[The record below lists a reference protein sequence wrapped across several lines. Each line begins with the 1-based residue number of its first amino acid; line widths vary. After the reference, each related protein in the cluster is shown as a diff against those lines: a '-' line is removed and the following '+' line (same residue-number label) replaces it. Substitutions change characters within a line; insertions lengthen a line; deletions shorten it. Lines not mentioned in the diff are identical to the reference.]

1 MSLSG
6 TGPAFTI
13 IERNPR
19 FVVIDKAPGISMHK
33 DDQDAGLAMLLEQA
47 LGQKVWPVHRLDKMT
62 SGLVV
67 FALSSTVAAEL
78 SAAFAEQLVSK
89 LYLALSDR
97 KPSKKQGRIE
107 GGMVR
112 SRRSSWRLTRDAGNR
127 ARTEFYS
134 ASLKPGLRA
143 FLCRPYTGKTHQIR
157 VALKS
162 VGAPIIGDP
171 IYHEK
176 VERQPEPISPDRGHP
191 DRVSPDRVSPDRGYL
206 HAWQLRFVLAGETF
220 VFRAD
225 PTIGELFK
233 LPELAELLAG
243 DWSNPFSLRWH
254 GASN

>member
-1 MSLSG
+1 MSQPDTAS
-6 TGPAFTI
+6 AFRI
-13 IERNPR
+13 IEHNAR

-33 DDQDAGLAMLLEQA
+33 DDQAAGLAMLLAQE
-47 LGQKVWPVHRLDKMT
+47 LGQPVWPVHRPDRMT

-67 FALSSTVAAEL
+67 FALSAAVAAEL
-78 SAAFAEQLVSK
+78 SAAFAAQKVSK
-89 LYLALSDR
+89 FYLALSDH

-112 SRRSSWRLTRDAGNR
+112 SRRGSWKLTRTDENR

-162 VGAPIIGDP
+162 IGAPIIGDP

-176 VERQPEPISPDRGHP
+176 TDAAQPN
-191 DRVSPDRVSPDRGYL
+191 VAQPDRGYL
-206 HAWQLRFVLAGETF
+206 HAWHLSFSLADKACAFCTDPDRGELFRLPEVAALLAGEW
-220 VFRAD
+220 RD
-225 PTIGELFK
+225 PFALC
-233 LPELAELLAG
+233 
-243 DWSNPFSLRWH
+243 WH
-254 GASN
+254 GTAG

>member
-1 MSLSG
+1 VSLTH
-6 TGPAFTI
+6 TGSAFRI
-13 IERNPR
+13 IEQNAR

-33 DDQDAGLAMLLEQA
+33 DDQEAGLAMLLEQQ

-67 FALSSTVAAEL
+67 FALSAEMAAEL
-78 SAAFAEQLVSK
+78 SKAFAEQQVSK

-112 SRRSSWRLTRDAGNR
+112 SRRSSWRLTRDSENF

-143 FLCRPYTGKTHQIR
+143 FLCRPYNGKTHQIR

-162 VGAPIIGDP
+162 IGAPIIGDP

-176 VERQPEPISPDRGHP
+176 VADQADRISPDPVHPDRISPDR
-191 DRVSPDRVSPDRGYL
+191 VNTDRGYL
-206 HAWQLRFVLAGETF
+206 HAWQLRFVLSDESFA
-220 VFRAD
+220 FRVD
-225 PTIGELFK
+225 PTLGELFN
-233 LPELAELLAG
+233 LPELAALLAG
-243 DWSNPFSLRWH
+243 DWSDPFSLRWH
-254 GASN
+254 GVAN

>member
-1 MSLSG
+1 MSLIH
-6 TGPAFTI
+6 TGSAFRI
-13 IERNPR
+13 IEQNSR

-33 DDQDAGLAMLLEQA
+33 DDQEAGLAMLLEQQ
-47 LGQKVWPVHRLDKMT
+47 LWQKVWPVHRLDKMT

-67 FALSSTVAAEL
+67 FALSAEMAAEL
-78 SAAFAEQLVSK
+78 SKAFAEQQVSK

-112 SRRSSWRLTRDAGNR
+112 SRRSSWRLTRDNENF

-143 FLCRPYTGKTHQIR
+143 FLCRPYSGKTHQIR

-162 VGAPIIGDP
+162 IGAPIIGDP

-176 VERQPEPISPDRGHP
+176 VADQADRISPDRI
-191 DRVSPDRVSPDRGYL
+191 SPDPVHPDRGYL
-206 HAWQLRFVLAGETF
+206 HAWQLRFVLSDESFA
-220 VFRAD
+220 FRAD
-225 PTIGELFK
+225 PTLGELFN
-233 LPELAELLAG
+233 LPELSALLAA
-243 DWSNPFSLRWH
+243 DWSDPFSLRWH
-254 GASN
+254 GVAN

>member
-1 MSLSG
+1 MSLIG
-6 TGPAFTI
+6 TGPAFRI
-13 IERNPR
+13 IEQNPR

-67 FALSSTVAAEL
+67 FALSSEVAAEL
-78 SAAFAEQLVSK
+78 SAAFAEQQVSK

-112 SRRSSWRLTRDAGNR
+112 SRRSSWRLTRDSDNF

-162 VGAPIIGDP
+162 IGAPIIGDP

-176 VERQPEPISPDRGHP
+176 VDQQPG
-191 DRVSPDRVSPDRGYL
+191 RGYL
-206 HAWQLRFVLAGETF
+206 HAWRLKFVLGGETF
-220 VFRAD
+220 AFRAD
-225 PTIGELFK
+225 PTFGELFN
-233 LPELAELLAG
+233 LPEVATLLSG
-243 DWSNPFSLRWH
+243 DWSEPFSLRWH

>member
-1 MSLSG
+1 
-6 TGPAFTI
+6 
-13 IERNPR
+13 
-19 FVVIDKAPGISMHK
+19 
-33 DDQDAGLAMLLEQA
+33 MLLEQQ

-67 FALSSTVAAEL
+67 FALSAAVAAEL
-78 SAAFAEQLVSK
+78 SKAFVEQQVSK

-112 SRRSSWRLTRDAGNR
+112 SRRSSWRLTRDSENF

-143 FLCRPYTGKTHQIR
+143 FLCRPYSGKTHQIR

-176 VERQPEPISPDRGHP
+176 VADQADRI
-191 DRVSPDRVSPDRGYL
+191 SPDRGYL
-206 HAWQLRFVLAGETF
+206 HAWQLRFVLSGESF
-220 VFRAD
+220 AFRAD
-225 PTIGELFK
+225 PILGELFN
-233 LPELAELLAG
+233 LPELAALLAA
-243 DWSNPFSLRWH
+243 DWSDPFSLRWH
-254 GASN
+254 GVAN

>member
-1 MSLSG
+1 VSLTH
-6 TGPAFTI
+6 TGSAFRI
-13 IERNPR
+13 IEQNSR

-33 DDQDAGLAMLLEQA
+33 DDREAGLAMLLEQQ

-67 FALSSTVAAEL
+67 FALSAAVAAEL
-78 SAAFAEQLVSK
+78 SKAFVEQQVSK

-112 SRRSSWRLTRDAGNR
+112 SRRSSWRLTRDSENF

-143 FLCRPYTGKTHQIR
+143 FLCRPYSGKTHQIR

-176 VERQPEPISPDRGHP
+176 VADQADRI
-191 DRVSPDRVSPDRGYL
+191 SPDRGYL
-206 HAWQLRFVLAGETF
+206 HAWQLRFVLSGESF
-220 VFRAD
+220 AFRAD
-225 PTIGELFK
+225 PILGELFN
-233 LPELAELLAG
+233 LPELAALLAA
-243 DWSNPFSLRWH
+243 DWSDPFSLRWH
-254 GASN
+254 GVAN

>member
-1 MSLSG
+1 MSLNG
-6 TGPAFTI
+6 AGPAFQI

-19 FVVIDKAPGISMHK
+19 FVVIDKASGISMHK
-33 DDQDAGLAMLLEQA
+33 DDQDAGLAMLLAQA

-67 FALSSTVAAEL
+67 FALSAEVAAEL
-78 SAAFAEQLVSK
+78 SNAFAAQQVSK

-112 SRRSSWRLTRDAGNR
+112 SRRSSWKLMRSGENR

-176 VERQPEPISPDRGHP
+176 VERQPEPISPDRVH
-191 DRVSPDRVSPDRGYL
+191 PDRVSPDRGYL

-220 VFRAD
+220 AFRAD
-225 PTIGELFK
+225 PTIGGLFN
-233 LPELAELLAG
+233 LPEVAALLSG
-243 DWSNPFSLRWH
+243 DWSDPFSLRWH